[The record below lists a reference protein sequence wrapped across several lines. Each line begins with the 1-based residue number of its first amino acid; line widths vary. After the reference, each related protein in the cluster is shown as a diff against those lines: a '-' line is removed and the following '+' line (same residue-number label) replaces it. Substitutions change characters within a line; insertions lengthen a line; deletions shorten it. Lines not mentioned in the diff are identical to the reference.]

1 MINMIISQSW
11 LHVQC
16 IVGPSVIW
24 IFMELSIGFIFFL
37 LISNTCMYTS
47 ECQMWKISFLIGI
60 NNSWLGRFTRRYQS
74 LPWTGTRQKCRVL
87 ERYHY
92 HCQWWALPVEE
103 TGFKPERYKYVSLQS
118 CFLTLVINNFI
129 YSHACNWHK
138 EKFSK
143 LQELFGS
150 VLLTMVYFWQ
160 IKFSKET

>member
-16 IVGPSVIW
+16 IVGASVLRYVFSW
-24 IFMELSIGFIFFL
+24 FIFFL

-103 TGFKPERYKYVSLQS
+103 TGFKSERYKFVSLQS
-118 CFLTLVINNFI
+118 RFLTHIINNFI
-129 YSHACNWHK
+129 YSQACNWHN
-138 EKFSK
+138 EKISK